1 MNRICY
7 GCGSTLQSED
17 KNAPGYIPA
26 HKSDSPYCMRCFRM
40 MHYGESNQG
49 YEPKTTK
56 EIIKRV
62 NGDDKFVIFLCDFLN
77 INQEVIDIYN
87 SIKCDKLLVINKC
100 ELIPD
105 EVYKQKLA
113 AYVRNEYHVDGDIKI
128 KGGTKNHGVGSVYRY
143 LMERDIHETY
153 VLGLSNSGKS
163 TFIND
168 LITANHSKVNKINTN
183 SKANTTLDFIKVKI
197 DNYLT
202 IIDSPGFV
210 LENSADTDA
219 YDQYIKALT
228 FNMKAGE
235 TLSVINGKYYFNFS
249 EDTPINLFINGK
261 GKHKKYFKEIE
272 LNNDIKLKEDDM
284 DIIILGVGFIRV
296 KNKCIVKTNVDKK
309 YIEIRKSMFGNRLE
323 EDDE

>member
-1 MNRICY
+1 
-7 GCGSTLQSED
+7 
-17 KNAPGYIPA
+17 
-26 HKSDSPYCMRCFRM
+26 

-87 SIKCDKLLVINKC
+87 SIKCEKLLVINKC

-168 LITANHSKVNKINTN
+168 LITANHSKVNKINVN

-309 YIEIRKSMFGNRLE
+309 HIEIRKSMFGNRLE